1 MDVSHLAQNQVNKKQ
16 KSAIII
22 VVHFLSFY
30 LKNYHYSKA
39 DLFLV
44 YNSVTLAHVWIHVTA
59 AIIGTQRF
67 HRLPRLPPPRY
78 LVAFPHS

>member
-1 MDVSHLAQNQVNKKQ
+1 MDVSHLAQNQVSKKQ

-22 VVHFLSFY
+22 VIHFLSFY
-30 LKNYHYSKA
+30 LKNYHYGKA

-67 HRLPRLPPPRY
+67 HRLPRTPPCY
-78 LVAFPHS
+78 LVVFPHS